1 MLPIADLADQLNQG
15 QVTSLELVERCLERI
30 ADEKG
35 EGSRTI
41 LFSDQAKVRFTAKK
55 IDQFRKSGK
64 FVAPLA
70 GIPISV
76 KDLFDVAGEIT
87 TAGSILLKKSTS
99 ARVDAPSIKRL
110 RDAGLILIGRTNMTE
125 FAYSGLGLNA
135 HYGTPRNPF
144 DRKSGRIPGGS
155 SSGAAI
161 SVTDGMAAAA
171 IGTDTGGSIRIP
183 SALCGLVG
191 FKPTARRISTDGV
204 YPLCPSL
211 DSIGPLATT
220 VNCCALLDDIL
231 SGASPKPINIPK
243 VSTLHLAV
251 PQTLVLNNLDSYVA
265 STFEAA
271 VKNISMAG
279 AKITD
284 IPLNCLDE
292 IPRVNSNGGIYA
304 EAWTVHKD
312 QFNESRHLYD
322 PRVAARIE
330 KTQNILAEEYRGV
343 LRARKA
349 LISEANKITSN
360 FDALI
365 LPTTPSSAPKIIDL
379 ERDGEAYTEMNT
391 RMLRNSFCFNFL
403 DRCALSIPMHA
414 PGSAPCGLMIV
425 GETLGDRELLGIGQ
439 AIEEVVNFS

>member
-1 MLPIADLADQLNQG
+1 MLPIATLADQLNRG
-15 QVTSLELVERCLERI
+15 QVTSLELVEKCLKRI

-35 EGSRTI
+35 EGVRTM
-41 LFSDQAKVRFTAKK
+41 LFCDPVSARSAAQK
-55 IDQFRKSGK
+55 IDQLRKSGK
-64 FVAPLA
+64 FVGPLA

-76 KDLFDVAGEIT
+76 KDLFDVTRQIT
-87 TAGSILLKKSTS
+87 TAGSILLKNSPPAK
-99 ARVDAPSIKRL
+99 VDAPSIKRL

-144 DRKSGRIPGGS
+144 DRKIGRIPGGS

-161 SVTDGMAAAA
+161 SVTDDMAAAA

-231 SGASPKPINIPK
+231 SGTFPKPIKPSK
-243 VSTLHLAV
+243 VSALQLAL
-251 PQTLVLNNLDSYVA
+251 PQTLVLNDLESNVATAFDS
-265 STFEAA
+265 A
-271 VKNISMAG
+271 VKKLSIAG
-279 AKITD
+279 AKITEISFKCLDD
-284 IPLNCLDE
+284 IPR
-292 IPRVNSNGGIYA
+292 INSKGGIYA

-312 QFNESRHLYD
+312 QFNGSRHLYD

-330 KTQNILAEEYRGV
+330 KTQNILVEEYRGV
-343 LRARKA
+343 LRARKT

-379 ERDGEAYTEMNT
+379 ERDGEAYIDMNM

-403 DRCALSIPMHA
+403 DRCALSMPIHA
-414 PGSAPCGLMIV
+414 PGSAPCGLMVV
-425 GETLGDRELLGIGQ
+425 GETMGDRELLGIGQ
-439 AIEEVVNFS
+439 AIERVIRVN